1 MKAYKEPLI
10 LGVDVGGTKI
20 AVGVVS
26 AATTIVAKTFSPTPY
41 DDDLT
46 VVMQQIYES
55 IERTLSQGSITL
67 DQIAGIGVVAPG
79 PMDPQHGVILRAPNI
94 PAFKNVPL
102 LDLVQTRFQ
111 KPTLIDNDANA
122 AGLAEALF
130 GAGVGYDHVL
140 YITVSTGIGTGLI
153 HRRRIYH
160 GKNGSAGEGGHITI
174 DHQGRL
180 CGCGRRGCIE
190 AYASGTAL
198 TKRAVEQ
205 ITTSAT
211 PSKILDLVNGDPSGI
226 NPVVIA
232 HAAEQGDA
240 LARQLIEETGLYLS
254 IWLGGLLN
262 LLDPDIVVIGGGVSA
277 IGDLLFDAI
286 RSHLPSYTLNPFAAS
301 TPIVPAHL
309 KEDVGILGAAALHLH
324 KYPPSHGESR

>member
-1 MKAYKEPLI
+1 MKDKEPLI

-20 AVGVVS
+20 ATGVV
-26 AATTIVAKTFSPTPY
+26 AATNTIVTKTLSPTPP
-41 DDDLT
+41 DDDLN

-79 PMDPQHGVILRAPNI
+79 PLDPQHGVIFHAPNI

-102 LDLVQTRFQ
+102 LELVQARFG
-111 KPTLIDNDANA
+111 KPTLVDNDANA

-140 YITVSTGIGTGLI
+140 YVTVSTGIGTGLI
-153 HRRRIYH
+153 HRQRIYH
-160 GKNGSAGEGGHITI
+160 GKNGSAGEGGHVTI

-198 TKRAVEQ
+198 TKRAVER

-211 PSKILDLVNGDPSGI
+211 PSKILDLVDGDVSRI
-226 NPVVIA
+226 NPIVIA
-232 HAAEQGDA
+232 QATQQGDA
-240 LARQLIEETGLYLS
+240 LAGQLIEETGLYLS
-254 IWLGGLLN
+254 IWLGGMLN
-262 LLDPDIVVIGGGVSA
+262 LLDPDVVIIGGGVSA
-277 IGDLLFDAI
+277 IGDLLFDTI
-286 RSHLPSYTLNPFAAS
+286 RAHLPSYTLNPFVAN
-301 TPIVPAHL
+301 TPIVGAHF
-309 KEDVGILGAAALHLH
+309 KEDVGILGAAALHLRQ
-324 KYPPSHGESR
+324 YSSPRGASR